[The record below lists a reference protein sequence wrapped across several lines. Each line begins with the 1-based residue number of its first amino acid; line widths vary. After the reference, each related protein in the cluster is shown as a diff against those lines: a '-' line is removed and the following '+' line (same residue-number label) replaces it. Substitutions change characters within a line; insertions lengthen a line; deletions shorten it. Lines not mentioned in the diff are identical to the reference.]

1 MVNSCWLL
9 VCWSLLLAI
18 GIEILPFII
27 PSEHRKAKKLKII
40 FNASSSV
47 ATGQD
52 LCPVAYRLMAD
63 SWQLITNNQQLTPLL
78 I

>member
-9 VCWSLLLAI
+9 VA
-18 GIEILPFII
+18 GIEIFPFII

-52 LCPVAYRLMAD
+52 LCPVAYLLMVD
-63 SWQLITNNQQLTPLL
+63 GGQLITNNQQLTPLL

>member
-9 VCWSLLLAI
+9 VA
-18 GIEILPFII
+18 GIEIFPFII
-27 PSEHRKAKKLKII
+27 PSEHGKAKKLKII

-52 LCPVAYRLMAD
+52 LCPVD
-63 SWQLITNNQQLTPLL
+63 G
-78 I
+78 

>member
-1 MVNSCWLL
+1 MVNGCWLL

-27 PSEHRKAKKLKII
+27 PSEHRKAKIENN